1 MENSEKRSTL
11 LSNVRAGEKVRIID
25 EAILTRFP
33 RLKDRELICSVIKK
47 SGARLFFQYF
57 SPQTGSGTLKLVSNP
72 LVEIVSKEDILTLA
86 QFLKNNR
93 YKQERP
99 AGIVLN
105 INGELG
111 SFAIAEGFWEQNP
124 SNIKLRFVKQYGSN
138 YSVPG
143 SSIVNQVLAKS

>member
-1 MENSEKRSTL
+1 MENSEKRNTL
-11 LSNVRAGEKVRIID
+11 LSNVRAGEKVVVID
-25 EAILTRFP
+25 ESILAKFP
-33 RLKDRELICSVIKK
+33 RLRDRELICSVVKK

-57 SPQTGSGTLKLVSNP
+57 SPQVGSGTLKLICDP
-72 LVEIVSKEDILTLA
+72 LVQVLSKEKIETLA
-86 QFLKNNR
+86 QFLKDNR

-99 AGIVLN
+99 SGIILN

-111 SFAIAEGFWEQNP
+111 SFVIAEGFWEQNP

-143 SSIVNQVLAKS
+143 SSIVNQVLV